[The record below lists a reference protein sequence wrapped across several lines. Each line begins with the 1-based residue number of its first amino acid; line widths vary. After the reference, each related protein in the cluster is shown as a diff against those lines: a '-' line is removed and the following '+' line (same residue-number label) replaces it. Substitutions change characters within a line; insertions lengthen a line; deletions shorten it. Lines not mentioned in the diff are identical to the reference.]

1 MMSSLEF
8 EKCEHKIIDNSYCEK
23 CGLLIYLNVIYLY
36 NILYFKN
43 KIN

>member
-36 NILYFKN
+36 NILYF
-43 KIN
+43 